1 MAFPIGR
8 IQEFDAETESIT
20 AYLERVQLFAMANA
34 VDDDK
39 KVAVLLS
46 VIGSKTYSLLRNL
59 LEPEKPSSKTYDELV
74 GTLKRHYE
82 PKPVVIAERFSFYR
96 RMQALDESFA
106 TYIAEL
112 KSLTRNCSFGDHL
125 EEALQDQLVCGMR
138 SISVQKILLREADL
152 TFKKAVEMAMSA
164 EAADRHAKQLLRP
177 TSSPGVNK
185 IVANQQAAYPK
196 GSFKGGARQPKP
208 RKSINQLG
216 KRTRSIA
223 KYSIS
228 SKMDGPAVVPRALMI
243 SLLTVGKQMSSQWR
257 EMAYYGEHE
266 WWYQKSIEKR
276 YFVSF
281 ILDTVE
287 CPA

>member
-1 MAFPIGR
+1 MKALARSYMWWPGLDKSIEEIVVACQDCQSVLSIR
-8 IQEFDAETESIT
+8 KEFTS
-20 AYLERVQLFAMANA
+20 
-34 VDDDK
+34 
-39 KVAVLLS
+39 
-46 VIGSKTYSLLRNL
+46 
-59 LEPEKPSSKTYDELV
+59 
-74 GTLKRHYE
+74 
-82 PKPVVIAERFSFYR
+82 
-96 RMQALDESFA
+96 
-106 TYIAEL
+106 
-112 KSLTRNCSFGDHL
+112 
-125 EEALQDQLVCGMR
+125 
-138 SISVQKILLREADL
+138 
-152 TFKKAVEMAMSA
+152 